1 MVNIDIIKS
10 FLALLFLQTAWSYE
24 GKQTIGFLNALITLK
39 KHTPQKKEIVSKSA
53 FNTNPYCTGLL
64 LGLMG
69 HYEQIPREWFVALQN
84 TFGALG
90 DEFFWRLLRPI
101 LLTTTVI
108 ILLSGYL
115 FTPDIRLVS
124 LYMYAPLLFI
134 ILFNLVS
141 QSVRYR
147 YLFKGLKFGRSAAIS
162 LANSLRKPLAKLY
175 NIFAFLAGIVL
186 IVVILLFLSGFSHQ
200 IESTQKTI
208 AAIFLVLLLVVI
220 FSLLLRTERHSSYLL
235 IGGLLIFLIFK
246 LL

>member
-24 GKQTIGFLNALITLK
+24 GKQTVGFLNALITLK

-69 HYEQIPREWFVALQN
+69 HYDEIPQEWFVALQN

-101 LLTTTVI
+101 LLIMTVI
-108 ILLSGYL
+108 ILLYGYL
-115 FTPDIRLVS
+115 LTHDIRLVS

-134 ILFNLVS
+134 ILFNLFS
-141 QSVRYR
+141 QSIRYR
-147 YLFKGLKFGRSAAIS
+147 YLFKGVKFGRSATIS

-175 NIFAFLAGIVL
+175 NILAFLAGIVL
-186 IVVILLFLSGFSHQ
+186 IAVILLFLSGFSHQ
-200 IESTQKTI
+200 IESTHKTV
-208 AAIFLVLLLVVI
+208 AAVGLVLLLLLI
-220 FSLLLRTERHSSYLL
+220 FSLLLRAEQHSSYLL
-235 IGGLLIFLIFK
+235 IIGLLIFLLFK